1 MSKQNTKISNT
12 LYLGANKDLMIS
24 SPIYRNKLL
33 Q

>member
-1 MSKQNTKISNT
+1 MNKENTKSSNT
-12 LYLGANKDLMIS
+12 LYLGANKELMIS